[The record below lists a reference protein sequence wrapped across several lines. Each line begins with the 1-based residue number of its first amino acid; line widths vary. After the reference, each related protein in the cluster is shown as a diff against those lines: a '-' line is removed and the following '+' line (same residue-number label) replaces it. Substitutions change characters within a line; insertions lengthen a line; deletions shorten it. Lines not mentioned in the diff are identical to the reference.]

1 MKNDRIKL
9 KQTSINKKFYF
20 SKKSLIILII
30 KKIKS
35 QKQMNTS
42 IIKHSKLIYL
52 TQQMKEFIFCFCK
65 KKLALSI
72 IWHFSKNNKINSLV
86 GSIKHTHFQI
96 LIINHY
102 HQEVQEMTNIKK

>member
-9 KQTSINKKFYF
+9 KQTSINKNFHF

-52 TQQMKEFIFCFCK
+52 TQQMKDNLFFVSVK
-65 KKLALSI
+65 R
-72 IWHFSKNNKINSLV
+72 N
-86 GSIKHTHFQI
+86 
-96 LIINHY
+96 
-102 HQEVQEMTNIKK
+102 